1 MERFI
6 DLIISKFI
14 HFNITSSF
22 TKKYEILFIGQRF
35 KSKL

>member
-1 MERFI
+1 MEK
-6 DLIISKFI
+6 LINLLISKFI